1 MFRKRYKKL
10 FLALL
15 ILFSFP
21 AFSRTA
27 GAQMIENVIPIIQ
40 QGVAQMDRE
49 VGL

>member
-1 MFRKRYKKL
+1 MFRKKYKKL

-21 AFSRTA
+21 AFSKIA
-27 GAQMIENVIPIIQ
+27 DAQMMENVTPMMQ
-40 QGVAQMDRE
+40 QGVAQIDRE